1 MLKKSLYSCIAVLS
15 LSLMLASA
23 ALAKNVTV
31 MNGTSFALHG
41 MALSPSE
48 SNNWGDDLLG
58 SDILKPGE
66 GLTIN
71 ITGDA
76 NNWDLAVVDDD
87 GAQLEFK
94 NLDLRNVNKITLL
107 SDGTANLE

>member
-1 MLKKSLYSCIAVLS
+1 MLKKTLCSIAAVLG
-15 LSLMLASA
+15 LTLILAGA
-23 ALAKNVTV
+23 ALAKNITV
-31 MNGTSFALHG
+31 MNGTSFNLHG
-41 MALSPSE
+41 MALSPGE
-48 SNNWGDDLLG
+48 SQNWGDDFLAG
-58 SDILKPGE
+58 DILKPGE

-76 NNWDLAVVDDD
+76 NNWDLAVVDDE

-94 NLDLRNVNKITLL
+94 NLDLRSVSKITLL